1 MRTDKKQFGET
12 PRRWQKGRR
21 DLDLNPSSALFHEV
35 LWLEGLR
42 KRPRGAAKFHL
53 PTFLLT
59 GTQSCLAL
67 YKHTEL
73 NRRGLGKELAQREHM
88 SKNSK

>member
-1 MRTDKKQFGET
+1 M
-12 PRRWQKGRR
+12 
-21 DLDLNPSSALFHEV
+21 DLKLSSALFHEA

-42 KRPRGAAKFHL
+42 KRLNRPSGTAKFHL

-67 YKHTEL
+67 SKHTEL
-73 NRRGLGKELAQREHM
+73 NRRGLGKKLAQREHM

>member
-1 MRTDKKQFGET
+1 MRTDKGQFGET

-21 DLDLNPSSALFHEV
+21 DLDLKLSSALFHEV

-42 KRPRGAAKFHL
+42 KRPRGTAKFHL

-67 YKHTEL
+67 SKHTEL
-73 NRRGLGKELAQREHM
+73 NRRGLGKKLAQREHM